1 MVKVITAVAGVL
13 AIGLIAFR
21 EDIARYI
28 RIRQISAGRGHPEI
42 VPAEGRKAYPQ
53 AEHPTLA
60 TKY

>member
-1 MVKVITAVAGVL
+1 MVKVVTAVIGAL
-13 AIGLIAFR
+13 AVGLIAFR

-28 RIRQISAGRGHPEI
+28 RIKQISAGQGHPEI